1 MSTTPLQFSPMD
13 EPCIAVLKHSFV
25 VGVTRG
31 HVLGLIRLGHRLAL
45 LAALVAWAI
54 RAGA

>member
-1 MSTTPLQFSPMD
+1 MSTTPLQLSPMD
-13 EPCIAVLKHSFV
+13 EPYIAVLKHSFV

-31 HVLGLIRLGHRLAL
+31 HALGLIRLGHRLAL